1 MPPLVR
7 AALIVMAMPVL
18 SFLLSEACLHK
29 LNSSLRE
36 QLRNDYPSASEE
48 QIASATAMVLD
59 KIGTSSSG
67 SSGGHY
73 SAIRY
78 VRNGSLATG
87 LIGIGLGAG
96 IYWAGRITRNRRDL
110 LLRIF
115 RPGLY
120 LTLTLI
126 AVLTLAQALAAAFA
140 LYYFES
146 IFLGRVHFIFMIGV
160 VIGGGLAFFAIVTA
174 MLSVLKKAE
183 FRIEGD
189 RVTQEQQ
196 PALWAEVTA
205 ICRELEIP
213 PPNSVVVGLEPSF
226 FVTESEVTIR
236 DAHHTGRTLFV
247 SLSFCRLLTRS
258 ELRAIIGHEMA
269 HFVGEDT
276 LFSKRFFP
284 VYRATYAALSRL
296 SGDAGH
302 FSIAIA
308 RLPALTFL
316 GFFLEAFAT
325 SERNLSRRRETEAD
339 AVGAKIAGVQA
350 LATALVKVHSFGA
363 AWGEILHGVHY
374 RNDEYR
380 EVTNLVEPLLAK
392 ARGITLGELAELGDR
407 EVAHPI
413 DSHPTLTARLT
424 AMGTDLATACP
435 AVGLPPA
442 DQSASEL
449 ISGASELELSQ
460 SLTLKKLLTS

>member
-1 MPPLVR
+1 
-7 AALIVMAMPVL
+7 MAMPVL

-48 QIASATAMVLD
+48 QIARASAMVLD

-67 SSGGHY
+67 SSAGHY
-73 SAIRY
+73 LNIRY

-126 AVLTLAQALAAAFA
+126 AVLTLAQAVAAAFA

-160 VIGGGLAFFAIVTA
+160 VIGGGLAFYAIVTA
-174 MLSVLKKAE
+174 MFSVLKKAE

-189 RVTQEQQ
+189 RVAKEQQ

-205 ICRELEIP
+205 ICQELGIP
-213 PPNSVVVGLEPSF
+213 PPDSVVVGLEPSF

-236 DAHHTGRTLFV
+236 EAQHAGRTLYV

-284 VYRATYAALSRL
+284 VYRATYAALGRL

-302 FSIAIA
+302 FSIAVA
-308 RLPALTFL
+308 RLPALSFL

-325 SERNLSRRRETEAD
+325 SEKNLSRRRETEAD

-350 LATALVKVHSFGA
+350 LATALVKVHAYGA
-363 AWGEILHGVHY
+363 AWSEILHGVHY
-374 RNDEYR
+374 RNEEYR
-380 EVTNLVEPLLAK
+380 EVTNLVEPLVAK
-392 ARGITLGELAELGDR
+392 ARGITLDELAKLGDR
-407 EVAHPI
+407 EVPHPI
-413 DSHPTLTARLT
+413 DSHPTLTARL
-424 AMGTDLATACP
+424 AALGTDLATVCP
-435 AVGLPPA
+435 AVELPPA
-442 DQSASEL
+442 DQAATEL

-460 SLTLKKLLTS
+460 SVKLRRLLTT

>member
-126 AVLTLAQALAAAFA
+126 AVLTLAQAVAAAFA

-160 VIGGGLAFFAIVTA
+160 VIGGGLAFYAIVTA
-174 MLSVLKKAE
+174 MFSVLKKAE

-189 RVTQEQQ
+189 RVAKEQQ

-205 ICRELEIP
+205 ICQELGIP
-213 PPNSVVVGLEPSF
+213 PPDSVVVGLEPSF

-236 DAHHTGRTLFV
+236 EAQHAGRTLYV

-284 VYRATYAALSRL
+284 VYRATYAALGRL

-302 FSIAIA
+302 FSIAVA
-308 RLPALTFL
+308 RLPALSFL

-325 SERNLSRRRETEAD
+325 SEKNLSRRRETEAD

-350 LATALVKVHSFGA
+350 LATALVKVHAYGA

-374 RNDEYR
+374 RNEEYR
-380 EVTNLVEPLLAK
+380 DVTNLVEPLVAK
-392 ARGITLGELAELGDR
+392 ARGITLDELAKLGER
-407 EVAHPI
+407 EVSHPI
-413 DSHPTLTARLT
+413 DSHPTLTARL
-424 AMGTDLATACP
+424 AVLGTDLATVCP
-435 AVGLPPA
+435 AVDLPPA
-442 DQSASEL
+442 DQAATEL

-460 SLTLKKLLTS
+460 SVKLRRLLTS